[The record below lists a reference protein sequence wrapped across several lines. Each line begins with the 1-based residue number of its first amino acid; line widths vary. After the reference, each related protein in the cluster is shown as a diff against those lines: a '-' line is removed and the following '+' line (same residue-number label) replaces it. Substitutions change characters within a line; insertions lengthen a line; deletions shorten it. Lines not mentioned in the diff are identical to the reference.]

1 MGSPAER
8 AFLQQVFKA
17 EYVYVPSFLDTC
29 DGVQKNAPTLVSS
42 NHNASVVT
50 IRNTIN
56 EQFRDVIKLAKMKSR
71 QVPVVIVCPDP
82 FVAKQMYDSLCQTSY
97 GEKNAQLLLE
107 MDPLTHGRM
116 DYGKIV
122 DNATKAIER
131 NNPNGGSIKSFQI
144 TVTDLFGGRGHD
156 YRINDED
163 VDLAGGL
170 LMIALSIPESE
181 REFIQWMGRTARS
194 DRRGQYAVI
203 LNSEDRPLK
212 GNDDRYKAHGV
223 GAFIPDDDDDASTV
237 SYDGHRYN
245 ESVVSTLLSLA
256 DKETEKNLNSLK
268 LKILQGQR
276 LNELC
281 DKFYKKHQSQDS
293 GVWPSGWQQEK
304 LRDFLETGS
313 SDFDAI
319 AKLAVEVNLTSSEFQ
334 WKVMSA
340 YNAE

>member
-1 MGSPAER
+1 MVFN
-8 AFLQQVFKA
+8 FLLF
-17 EYVYVPSFLDTC
+17 
-29 DGVQKNAPTLVSS
+29 SS
-42 NHNASVVT
+42 
-50 IRNTIN
+50 
-56 EQFRDVIKLAKMKSR
+56 L
-71 QVPVVIVCPDP
+71 
-82 FVAKQMYDSLCQTSY
+82 
-97 GEKNAQLLLE
+97 
-107 MDPLTHGRM
+107 
-116 DYGKIV
+116 
-122 DNATKAIER
+122 
-131 NNPNGGSIKSFQI
+131 
-144 TVTDLFGGRGHD
+144 
-156 YRINDED
+156 
-163 VDLAGGL
+163 
-170 LMIALSIPESE
+170 ALSIPISE
-181 REFIQWMGRTARS
+181 REFIQWKGRTARS
-194 DRRGQYAVI
+194 DRQGQYAVI